1 MHLIRKFRTPAL
13 MCAFAVLLC
22 DLVSRPFVN
31 MGIADDGTYILIA
44 QKLAAT
50 GHIVYSGNTTPFLGW
65 QLYLAAAFIKLFG
78 FSFTTVRM
86 STLLVAMAIAFV
98 LQRTLVRA
106 GINER
111 NATIGTLTLVL
122 SPLFLTLSST
132 FMSDIFGLFAVLCC
146 LYCCLRTL
154 QSSTARAA
162 ITWLCLAVSTNAI
175 CGTSRQIAWLGV
187 LVMVP
192 STLWLLRFNRR
203 VFFASLAANIGGI
216 IFVFACLHWFNQQPY
231 NVHDPILPK
240 SLPIGHTLAE
250 FVHTF
255 LDMPF
260 FLLPVFAIFIPVI
273 RKSRPRVIAILAA
286 IAIAYALIAAVRS
299 HVHPNALLE
308 PIDGAFVSPE
318 GIYFLYV
325 QGWPPTFL
333 HTPVRIIFTIAS
345 IGGLLGLIAAFTQ
358 RRTFSSSL
366 NSPSTSLSWTQLGI
380 LLIPFS
386 VANILLLVP
395 RATNWLTDR
404 YLLILLTV
412 VLMVLVRYYQGQVRH
427 RLPLTSVILVAIMAV
442 YAVAVTYNLFSLD
455 RARVALAAEMRS
467 AGVPDTSFDDG
478 WEYNFGTELAH
489 APSLNY
495 PTIFVPANFYV
506 PTPAPPPGVCTPY
519 YADEI
524 PHVHPLYGISFDPN
538 ACYGP
543 APFAPIHY
551 SRWLASQPGTLYVVN
566 YLPPVKP

>member
-1 MHLIRKFRTPAL
+1 MQRMLKFRIPAL
-13 MCAFAVLLC
+13 FCAFAVLAC
-22 DLVSRPFVN
+22 DLISRPFTT
-31 MGIADDGTYILIA
+31 MGVCDDGPYILMA
-44 QKLAAT
+44 NTTANT
-50 GHIVYSGNTTPFLGW
+50 GHIVYNGWATAMLGW
-65 QLYLAAAFIKLFG
+65 QLYLGAAFIKLFG

-86 STLLVAMAIAFV
+86 STLFISMLTAFL
-98 LQRTLVRA
+98 LQRTLA
-106 GINER
+106 HANISER
-111 NATIGTLTLVL
+111 NATIGTLALVL
-122 SPLFLTLSST
+122 SPLYLMLTAT
-132 FMSDIFGLFAVLCC
+132 FMSDIWGLFAAVIC
-146 LYCCLRTL
+146 LYGCLHAL
-154 QSSTARAA
+154 QASTARTTIA
-162 ITWLCLAVSTNAI
+162 WLCFAVATNAVF
-175 CGTSRQIAWLGV
+175 GTARQIAWLGL

-192 STLWLLRFNRR
+192 STLWLLRANRR
-203 VFFASLAANIGGI
+203 VFLTGAAVNLAGAL
-216 IFVFACLHWFNQQPY
+216 FVFACLQWLKHQPY
-231 NVHDPILPK
+231 DCPEHLIPK
-240 SLPIGHTLAE
+240 SLPIAHTLAE

-286 IAIAYALIAAVRS
+286 IAIAYALIAVVRS